1 MIDIAGRKYRPH
13 YSHNIK
19 ENAMIDKNLLKKDF
33 SELLAG
39 MEIGGRPTAPQLHD
53 ALSRAIMKQAVPMMK
68 ASAPKC
74 RSASYLSAEFL
85 VGRAIYNN
93 ILCLGLHDEAEELL
107 NSAGASLCDLEEIE
121 DAALGNGGLGRLA
134 ACFLD
139 SAASM
144 RLPLTGY
151 GIRYKYGL
159 FRQTIE
165 NGFQRE
171 YADDWTKFGDPWS
184 RRVDDDAVMVRFS
197 DLEVLAVPYDMPIFG
212 YKNDFAGT
220 LRLWQ
225 AEAPQAFD
233 FDAFNNSD
241 FIGAFRSQNAAQSI
255 SQVLYPNDSTDE
267 GRVLRLRQ
275 EYFFSAAS
283 IADLVRKHVEA
294 GRNIGDFAQY
304 NSVQLN
310 DTHPTIAIPELIRVL
325 TKQFG
330 LDFDKAMEI
339 AQKTFNYTNHTIMS
353 EALEKWGTGIM
364 EKILPEVYSII
375 LRINE
380 AFIADMYRR
389 GMPRE
394 KIDQMKPV
402 CSGTIHMAKMAIY
415 CSSATNG
422 VARIHTEILKHDALP
437 EWYELYPERFQNKT
451 NGITPRRWIALCNP
465 ALSAQI
471 TGLLGSESWIT
482 DLSQLSG
489 LKKYADDKAQL
500 DRFAAIKA
508 DNKRALAAYIAG
520 HEGVSIDP
528 DSIFD
533 IQIKRLHEYKR
544 QLLNAFSILY
554 IYYGI
559 KDGSIKDFAP
569 TTFIFGAK
577 SAPGYARAKAIIKYI
592 NEIAALV
599 NNDPEIN
606 GAIKVVFVQNY
617 NVSYAEKLVVAADI
631 SEQISTAGTEAS
643 GTGNMK
649 FMLNGTVTLGTYD
662 GANVEIAE
670 EAGIENNYIFG
681 ARVEELAEIMPDY
694 DPRRIYAENAKIA
707 RVLNTLI
714 DGTFSDGGNGSFREL
729 YYSLLDGASWHKP
742 DHYYLLGDLESYVEA
757 KLKANADYRDDRDGF
772 MKKCWIN
779 MASAGKFSSDRTI
792 ADYAREIWKIT
803 PDK

>member
-1 MIDIAGRKYRPH
+1 
-13 YSHNIK
+13 
-19 ENAMIDKNLLKKDF
+19 MIDKTLLKKDF
-33 SELLAG
+33 TELLAD
-39 MEIGGRPTAPQLHD
+39 MDIGGTPTAPQLHD

-68 ASAPKC
+68 KSAPKG

-85 VGRAIYNN
+85 VGRAIYNK

-184 RRVDDDAVMVRFS
+184 RRAESDAVTVHFS
-197 DLEVLAVPYDMPIFG
+197 TGDVIAIPYDMPIFG

-225 AEAPQAFD
+225 AEPVNEFD
-233 FDAFNNSD
+233 FDAFNRQDYSEACRGQIEAEN
-241 FIGAFRSQNAAQSI
+241 I
-255 SQVLYPNDSTDE
+255 SRTLYPNDDTRQ
-267 GRVLRLRQ
+267 GKLLRLKQ
-275 EYFFSAAS
+275 QYFFCAAS
-283 IADLVRKHVEA
+283 IADLVRKHMRA
-294 GRNIGDFAQY
+294 GRNIESFAEY
-304 NSVQLN
+304 NSIQLN
-310 DTHPTIAIPELIRVL
+310 DTHPTVSIPELIRVL
-325 TKQFG
+325 TTSFEMPFEKA
-330 LDFDKAMEI
+330 LDI
-339 AQKTFNYTNHTIMS
+339 AKRTFNYTNHTIMA
-353 EALEKWGTGIM
+353 EALEKWGTDLM
-364 EKILPEVYSII
+364 EELLPEIYAII

-380 AFIADMYRR
+380 EFIADMYRR

-394 KIDQMKPV
+394 KIDLMKPV
-402 CSGTIHMAKMAIY
+402 SGGVVHMAKMAIY
-415 CSSATNG
+415 CTGVTNG

-471 TGLLGSESWIT
+471 TELLGNENWIT
-482 DLSQLSG
+482 DLSQLKK
-489 LKKYADDKAQL
+489 LEKYADDKVQL
-500 DRFAAIKA
+500 ERFAAIKA
-508 DNKRALAAYIAG
+508 ENKRALADYIAE
-520 HEGVSIDP
+520 HEGVSVNP
-528 DSIFD
+528 DSVFD

-544 QLLNAFSILY
+544 QLLNAFSILC

-559 KDGSIKDFAP
+559 KDGSITNFTP

-592 NEIAALV
+592 NEIAKLV
-599 NNDPEIN
+599 NNDPEIF

-617 NVSYAEKLVVAADI
+617 NVSYAEKLVIAADV

-670 EAGIENNYIFG
+670 EAGIDNNYIFG
-681 ARVEELAEIMPDY
+681 ARVEELAEIMPNY
-694 DPRRIYAENAKIA
+694 DPRRIYAENKKIA

-757 KLKANADYRDDRDGF
+757 KLKANAEYRENREEF

-779 MASAGKFSSDRTI
+779 MSCAGKFSSDRTI

-803 PDK
+803 PDN

>member
-1 MIDIAGRKYRPH
+1 
-13 YSHNIK
+13 
-19 ENAMIDKNLLKKDF
+19 MIDKTLLKKDF
-33 SELLAG
+33 TELLAD
-39 MEIGGRPTAPQLHD
+39 MDIGGTPTAPQLHD

-68 ASAPKC
+68 KSAPKG

-184 RRVDDDAVMVRFS
+184 RRAESDAVTVHFS
-197 DLEVLAVPYDMPIFG
+197 TGDVIAVPYDMPIFG

-225 AEAPQAFD
+225 AEPVNEFD
-233 FDAFNNSD
+233 FDAFNRQDYSEACRGQIEAEN
-241 FIGAFRSQNAAQSI
+241 I
-255 SQVLYPNDSTDE
+255 SRTLYPNDDTRQ
-267 GRVLRLRQ
+267 GKLLRLKQ
-275 EYFFSAAS
+275 QYFFCAAS
-283 IADLVRKHVEA
+283 IADLVRKHMRA
-294 GRNIGDFAQY
+294 GRNIESFAEY
-304 NSVQLN
+304 NSIQLN
-310 DTHPTIAIPELIRVL
+310 DTHPTVSIPELIRVL
-325 TKQFG
+325 TTSFEMPFEKA
-330 LDFDKAMEI
+330 LDI
-339 AQKTFNYTNHTIMS
+339 AKRTFNYTNHTIMA
-353 EALEKWGTGIM
+353 EALEKWGTDLM
-364 EKILPEVYSII
+364 EELLPEIYAII

-380 AFIADMYRR
+380 EFIADMYRR

-394 KIDQMKPV
+394 KIDLMKPV
-402 CSGTIHMAKMAIY
+402 SGGVVHMAKMAIY
-415 CSSATNG
+415 CTGVTNG

-471 TGLLGSESWIT
+471 TELLGNENWIT
-482 DLSQLSG
+482 DLSQLKK
-489 LKKYADDKAQL
+489 LEKYADDKVQL
-500 DRFAAIKA
+500 ERFAAIKA
-508 DNKRALAAYIAG
+508 ENKRALADYIAE
-520 HEGVSIDP
+520 HEGVSVNP

-559 KDGSIKDFAP
+559 KDGSITNFTP

-592 NEIAALV
+592 NEIAKLV
-599 NNDPEIN
+599 NNDPEIFD
-606 GAIKVVFVQNY
+606 AIKVVFVQNY
-617 NVSYAEKLVVAADI
+617 NVSYAEKLVIAADV

-670 EAGIENNYIFG
+670 EAGIDNNYIFG
-681 ARVEELAEIMPDY
+681 ARVEELAEIMPNY
-694 DPRRIYAENAKIA
+694 DPRRIYAENKKTA

-757 KLKANADYRDDRDGF
+757 KLKANADYRENRKEF

-779 MASAGKFSSDRTI
+779 MSCAGKFSSDRTI

-803 PDK
+803 PDN